1 MAQTIRVSL
10 AGVNALTDT
19 DVRNYA
25 LFADA
30 DNVLIKEHSR
40 GSSSLGNGAT
50 LTVAHSL
57 TYTPHVFVYTETG
70 TAGRYKLSNGY
81 DILQPFLVYVDNT
94 NLKVTNQSGATR
106 TVKYFIFYDNI
117 G

>member
-10 AGVNALTDT
+10 SGVNALTDS

-25 LFADA
+25 LFADS
-30 DNVLIKEHSR
+30 DNVLIKEKAR
-40 GSSSLGNGAT
+40 GSSSVNNGAT
-50 LTVAHSL
+50 LTVAHGLS
-57 TYTPHVFVYTETG
+57 YTPHVFVYTETA

-81 DILQPFLVYVDNT
+81 DVLQPFTVYVDGT
-94 NLKVTNQSGATR
+94 NLKVTNNSGATR